1 MNITL
6 NPFATSAN
14 QKPNCREMLQIILDG
29 ESTHEQRLYF
39 KQHMDQCSPC
49 FQSYEV
55 DMAIKELLKTKCCGE
70 APAELIEEI
79 KNKLNGQ
86 IKI

>member
-1 MNITL
+1 
-6 NPFATSAN
+6 
-14 QKPNCREMLQIILDG
+14 
-29 ESTHEQRLYF
+29 
-39 KQHMDQCSPC
+39 
-49 FQSYEV
+49 
-55 DMAIKELLKTKCCGE
+55 MAIKELLKTKCCGE